1 MTVDHVKLVMSVDH
15 EGFLLLLIS
24 LFSCLFMCIGDCCIG
39 YLRIGIR
46 GRHGLTRAT
55 CFDIMNVDDPEIL

>member
-24 LFSCLFMCIGDCCIG
+24 LFSCLFMCIGVCCIG
-39 YLRIGIR
+39 YLRVGSW
-46 GRHGLTRAT
+46 GYHGLTRDT
-55 CFDIMNVDDPEIL
+55 CCYVMNVDDRGIL